1 MLGLITGLWHSNCVN
16 TNVHYPTGVV
26 FYYVLLQ
33 LALWWLLHVS
43 ILFWKICFPFHARSF
58 ESAGRFKYVHIV
70 CVIVGLL
77 VPWIPVI
84 VVFANGGFTMIT
96 FPPLPCTGREAGPTF
111 YGLVLPI
118 ILLLQIG
125 ITLLIILFWTVHKVC
140 PPKTT
145 VYIITAS
152 YIYTCDC
159 ESPLLI
165 TPYIDDYFILYI
177 RKKGYSG

>member
-1 MLGLITGLWHSNCVN
+1 MACVC
-16 TNVHYPTGVV
+16 VYYPAGVV

-33 LALWWLLHVS
+33 LALWWIFHVS
-43 ILFWKICFPFHARSF
+43 ILFWKIRFPFHARSF
-58 ESAGRFKYVHIV
+58 ETARRFKYVHIV

-77 VPWIPVI
+77 VPWIPII
-84 VVFANGGFTMIT
+84 VVFANGGFSVVA

-111 YGLVLPI
+111 YGLVLPV

-145 VYIITAS
+145 VYIH
-152 YIYTCDC
+152 Y
-159 ESPLLI
+159 
-165 TPYIDDYFILYI
+165 
-177 RKKGYSG
+177 